1 MKIVELV
8 IDELDENSGIDAIS
22 LVENPAI
29 EENFLALSKN
39 KEYKFAEV
47 DAEKRLLMGA
57 ILVPNKPIYRKDGD
71 TEYYIYFTKDTVRK
85 ASELYLSNGNQNN
98 STYEHFEKINGVSL
112 VESWIV
118 ENKEQDKSALYGMD
132 LPLGSWVGSV
142 KVYNDEIWN
151 EYVKTGL
158 VKGFSIEGYFAD
170 KAERPKEKTKD
181 ELSQEIEA
189 GKKLLKIKQD
199 LVRYTFETY
208 NDYPQSASNNAK
220 KAIKYKEENNIKCGT
235 RVGWTRARQLA
246 EKKNISRDTI
256 ARMASFK
263 RHQKNKDVPY
273 GEGCGGIMWDAWGGA
288 SGINWAISKL
298 KSIDK

>member
-1 MKIVELV
+1 MRIVELI

-47 DAEKRLLMGA
+47 DGEKRILMGA

-71 TEYYIYFTKDTVRK
+71 EEYYIYFTKDTVRK
-85 ASELYLSNGNQNN
+85 ASELYLSKGNQNN

-118 ENKEQDKSALYGMD
+118 EDTKKDKSAVYNMD
-132 LPLGSWVGSV
+132 LPQGTWVGSI
-142 KVYNDEIWN
+142 KVYNDDIWQ

-158 VKGFSIEGYFAD
+158 VKGFSIEGYFSD
-170 KAERPKEKTKD
+170 KAERPKEKIKD
-181 ELSQEIEA
+181 DLSKEIEA
-189 GKKLLKIKQD
+189 GKKLLKIKENII
-199 LVRYTFETY
+199 RYTFETY

-220 KAIKYKEENNIKCGT
+220 RAIKYKEENGSKCGT
-235 RVGWTRARQLA
+235 RGGWTRARQLA
-246 EKKNISRDTI
+246 EKKNISRETI
-256 ARMASFK
+256 GRMASFK
-263 RHQKNKDVPY
+263 RHQQNKDVPY
-273 GEGCGGIMWDAWGGA
+273 TEGCGGIMWDAWGGT
-288 SGINWAISKL
+288 SGINWAINKL
-298 KSIDK
+298 KTLK

>member
-1 MKIVELV
+1 MRIVELV

-29 EENFLALSKN
+29 EENFLALSKD
-39 KEYKFAEV
+39 KVYKFAEV
-47 DAEKRLLMGA
+47 DAEKRILMGA

-71 TEYYIYFTKDTVRK
+71 EEYYIYFTKDTVRK
-85 ASELYLSNGNQNN
+85 ASELYLSKGNQNN

-118 ENKEQDKSALYGMD
+118 ENKEKDKSSLYGMD

-142 KVYNDEIWN
+142 KVYNDEVWN

-170 KAERPKEKTKD
+170 KAERPKEQIKD
-181 ELSQEIEA
+181 SLSKEIEA
-189 GKKLLKIKQD
+189 GKKLLKIKEN

-220 KAIKYKEENNIKCGT
+220 RAIKYKEENNSKCGT

-246 EKKNISRDTI
+246 EKK
-256 ARMASFK
+256 K
-263 RHQKNKDVPY
+263 H
-273 GEGCGGIMWDAWGGA
+273 
-288 SGINWAISKL
+288 
-298 KSIDK
+298 KS

>member
-1 MKIVELV
+1 MRIVELI

-47 DAEKRLLMGA
+47 DGEKRILMGA

-71 TEYYIYFTKDTVRK
+71 EEYYIYFTKDTVRK
-85 ASELYLSNGNQNN
+85 ASELYLSKGNQNN

-118 ENKEQDKSALYGMD
+118 EDTKKDKSAVYNMD
-132 LPLGSWVGSV
+132 LPQGTWVGSI
-142 KVYNDEIWN
+142 KVYNDDIWQ

-158 VKGFSIEGYFAD
+158 VKGFSIEGYFSD
-170 KAERPKEKTKD
+170 KAERPKEKIKD
-181 ELSQEIEA
+181 DLSKEIEA
-189 GKKLLKIKQD
+189 GKKLLKIKENII
-199 LVRYTFETY
+199 RYTFETY

-220 KAIKYKEENNIKCGT
+220 RAIKYKEENGSKCGT

-246 EKKNISRDTI
+246 EKKNISRETI
-256 ARMASFK
+256 GRMASFK
-263 RHQKNKDVPY
+263 RHQQNKDVPY
-273 GEGCGGIMWDAWGGA
+273 TEGCGGIMWDAWGGT
-288 SGINWAISKL
+288 SGINWAINKL
-298 KSIDK
+298 KTLK

>member
-1 MKIVELV
+1 MRIIELV

-29 EENFLALSKN
+29 EENFLALSKD
-39 KEYKFAEV
+39 KVYKFAEV
-47 DAEKRLLMGA
+47 DAEKRILMGA

-71 TEYYIYFTKDTVRK
+71 EEYYIYFTKDTVRK
-85 ASELYLSNGNQNN
+85 ASELYLSKGNQNN

-118 ENKEQDKSALYGMD
+118 ENKEKDKSSLYGMD

-142 KVYNDEIWN
+142 KVYNDEVWN

-170 KAERPKEKTKD
+170 KAERPKEQIKD
-181 ELSQEIEA
+181 SLSKEIEA
-189 GKKLLKIKQD
+189 GKKLLKIKEN

-220 KAIKYKEENNIKCGT
+220 RAIKYKEENNSKCGT

-263 RHQKNKDVPY
+263 RHQQNKDVPY
-273 GEGCGGIMWDAWGGA
+273 TEGCGGLMWDAWGGS

-298 KSIDK
+298 KSIK

>member
-1 MKIVELV
+1 MRIVELV

-29 EENFLALSKN
+29 EENFLALSKD
-39 KEYKFAEV
+39 KVYKFAEV
-47 DAEKRLLMGA
+47 DAEKRILMGA

-71 TEYYIYFTKDTVRK
+71 EEYYIYFTKDTVRK
-85 ASELYLSNGNQNN
+85 ASELYLSKGNQNN

-118 ENKEQDKSALYGMD
+118 ENKEKDKSSLYGMD

-142 KVYNDEIWN
+142 KVYNDEVWN

-170 KAERPKEKTKD
+170 KAERPKEQIKD
-181 ELSQEIEA
+181 SLSKEIEA
-189 GKKLLKIKQD
+189 GKKLLKIKEN

-220 KAIKYKEENNIKCGT
+220 RAIKYKEENNSKCGT

-256 ARMASFK
+256 ALMSSFK
-263 RHQKNKDVPY
+263 RHQQNKDVPY
-273 GEGCGGIMWDAWGGA
+273 TEGCGGLMWDAWGGS

-298 KSIDK
+298 KSIK